1 MSAPASVETVLDVEG
16 MTCASCVRRVER
28 ALQKS
33 PGVHAAHV
41 NYATH
46 QATVVHDPSA
56 SPETLATAVE
66 RAGYA
71 AAPSVH
77 ESDGFGDHTEHLKA
91 ESQQQLAAIKANLWL
106 AAALTVPV
114 TAVSML
120 WHPRPEW
127 VNWVLFAL
135 STPVIFGAG
144 RGFFVVAAKA
154 IRHGNTTMD
163 TLIAMGSG
171 AAWAY
176 STYAL
181 VAFRGHGAHQSH
193 HIYFETGAVIVT
205 LILLGRYLEAKA
217 KTRMSDSIRAL
228 MRLAPEEAT
237 VIGLDGEAHSLP
249 VGQLKKGMLLRVRP
263 GETVPTDGVVV
274 EGESFVNEA
283 MVTGEPLPVAK
294 TVGDSVTGGTL
305 NEQGSFVFRA
315 ERVGSETTLA
325 GIARMVQRAQGSK
338 APMQGL
344 ADRVSSIFVPIVIAL
359 AVVTALVYGLGG
371 WGWDAGLMAAVA
383 VLVIACPC
391 ALGLA
396 TPTALMVGTGRG
408 AELGILIKD
417 GAALEHAAHVKSV
430 LLDKTGTLTD
440 GRPRV
445 QAVRVL
451 GEGSESEA
459 LAYAAAVGRLSE
471 HPVAQAIAAEADQRG
486 VERLEA
492 TGFAS
497 ERGQG
502 VSAVV
507 GGTPVLLGRIEWAL
521 AGEPDADVLQA
532 ADAMGAASVSLL
544 VAGARRALFAVAD
557 AVTPTSRDAVQELR
571 AMGVEAVM
579 VTGDRK
585 AMAQAVAA
593 QVGIHDVEA
602 EVRPEGKAAIVQQHQ
617 RKGAVAM
624 VGDGVNDAPA
634 LAQADLGIAMGTG
647 TDVAMETAGVT
658 LLRSDLRG
666 VPQAIR
672 LARATLTTI
681 RWNLFWAFAYN
692 VVMIPLAAA
701 GRLDPMLAAGAMA
714 FSSVS
719 VVTNSL
725 RLRGFERRESLGRT
739 TQHDSLKANHLIQ

>member
-1 MSAPASVETVLDVEG
+1 
-16 MTCASCVRRVER
+16 
-28 ALQKS
+28 
-33 PGVHAAHV
+33 
-41 NYATH
+41 
-46 QATVVHDPSA
+46 
-56 SPETLATAVE
+56 
-66 RAGYA
+66 
-71 AAPSVH
+71 
-77 ESDGFGDHTEHLKA
+77 
-91 ESQQQLAAIKANLWL
+91 
-106 AAALTVPV
+106 
-114 TAVSML
+114 
-120 WHPRPEW
+120 
-127 VNWVLFAL
+127 
-135 STPVIFGAG
+135 
-144 RGFFVVAAKA
+144 
-154 IRHGNTTMD
+154 
-163 TLIAMGSG
+163 
-171 AAWAY
+171 
-176 STYAL
+176 
-181 VAFRGHGAHQSH
+181 
-193 HIYFETGAVIVT
+193 VIVT

-228 MRLAPEEAT
+228 MRLAPDEAT

-294 TVGDSVTGGTL
+294 AVGDAVTGGTL

-359 AVVTALVYGLGG
+359 AVLTALVYGLGG

-451 GEGSESEA
+451 GEGSESDA

-492 TGFAS
+492 SGFAS

-507 GGTPVLLGRIEWAL
+507 GGTPVRLGRIEWAL

-544 VAGARRALFAVAD
+544 VAGVQRALFAVAD
-557 AVTPTSRDAVQELR
+557 AVSPTSREAVQELR
-571 AMGVEAVM
+571 TMGVEAVM

-593 QVGIHDVEA
+593 EVGIHEVEA

-617 RKGAVAM
+617 GKGAVAM

-681 RWNLFWAFAYN
+681 RWNLFWAFVYN

-719 VVTNSL
+719 VVANSL
-725 RLRGFERRESLGRT
+725 RLRGFDRRESLGRT
-739 TQHDSLKANHLIQ
+739 TQHDSQHA

>member
-1 MSAPASVETVLDVEG
+1 MSEPATVETVLDVEG

-28 ALQKS
+28 ALLKTE
-33 PGVHAAHV
+33 GVESAHV

-46 QATVVHDPSA
+46 QATVVHGTHA
-56 SPETLATAVE
+56 APEALTLAVE
-66 RAGYA
+66 KAGYA
-71 AAPSVH
+71 ATPAEH
-77 ESDGFGDHTEHLKA
+77 GSDDVGEHAEHLKA
-91 ESQQQLAAIKANLWL
+91 ESQKQLAAIKTNLLL

-217 KTRMSDSIRAL
+217 KSRMSDSIRAL
-228 MRLAPEEAT
+228 MRLAPDEAT
-237 VIGLDGEAHSLP
+237 VIGLDGEAHSMP
-249 VGQLKKGMLLRVRP
+249 VAQLKKGMLLRVRP

-445 QAVRVL
+445 QTVRVL

-471 HPVAQAIAAEADQRG
+471 HPVAQAIADEADQRG

-507 GGTPVLLGRIEWAL
+507 GETPVRLGRIEWAL
-521 AGEPDADVLQA
+521 AGQPHADVSQA

-544 VAGARRALFAVAD
+544 VAGERRALFAVAD
-557 AVTPTSRDAVQELR
+557 AVSPTSREAVRELR
-571 AMGVEAVM
+571 TMGVEAVM

-593 QVGIHDVEA
+593 EVGIHKVEA

-617 RKGAVAM
+617 GKGAVAM

-634 LAQADLGIAMGTG
+634 LAQADLGIAMGSG

-681 RWNLFWAFAYN
+681 RWNLFWAFVYN

-719 VVTNSL
+719 VVANSL
-725 RLRGFERRESLGRT
+725 RLRGFDRRESLGRT
-739 TQHDSLKANHLIQ
+739 TQHDSQHANHLIQ